1 MPRPLLNRQRSYNL
15 TESAYVTYR
24 TDAFNVT
31 LGGNYSLT
39 RYDNNAYESAVDQT
53 MRYNAYL
60 TGEYRWRSFSFKTDF
75 RLQGFS
81 GYDTPELDR
90 LVPLWNVS
98 AEYKFLRN
106 KAVLKAGF
114 NDLLN
119 RDVIFKQDVPTTGQ
133 EMEVERYRKGTNF
146 EVGISYN
153 L

>member
-1 MPRPLLNRQRSYNL
+1 M
-15 TESAYVTYR
+15 
-24 TDAFNVT
+24 T

-60 TGEYRWRSFSFKTDF
+60 TGEYRWRSFAFKTDF

-119 RDVIFKQDVPTTGQ
+119 RDKNYLGYVDNYSRSESWYSSRHHYFWMSLTYRFDAKKI
-133 EMEVERYRKGTNF
+133 EVNSRPHGAGKVFPVKTQSR
-146 EVGISYN
+146 
-153 L
+153 